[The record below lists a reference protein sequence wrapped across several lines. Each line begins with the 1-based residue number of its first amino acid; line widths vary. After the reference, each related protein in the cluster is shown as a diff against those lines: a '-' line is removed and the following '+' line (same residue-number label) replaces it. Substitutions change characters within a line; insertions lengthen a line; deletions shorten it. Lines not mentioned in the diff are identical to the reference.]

1 MYKRNLKNL
10 LYYHHMRYD
19 ECKYLRCNE
28 SSKDFY
34 LAIKLCNS
42 YDLPIVSYTTAFRW
56 HSDQMFFNYL
66 PNFRLYKQRI
76 INAAR
81 EGNIP
86 LAEHYLRKIYEK
98 TDENNSCY
106 ADSRSA
112 IPSGWLKL
120 IETFYQELIM
130 FNEEFENAR
139 LEGEIRKM

>member
-1 MYKRNLKNL
+1 
-10 LYYHHMRYD
+10 MRYD
-19 ECKYLRCNE
+19 ECKYLRCND

-34 LAIKLCNS
+34 LAVKLCNS
-42 YDLPIVSYTTAFRW
+42 YDLPIVSYTTAYRW

-81 EGNIP
+81 EGNMP
-86 LAEHYLRKIYEK
+86 LAEHYMRKVYEK

-120 IETFYQELIM
+120 IETFYKELIL